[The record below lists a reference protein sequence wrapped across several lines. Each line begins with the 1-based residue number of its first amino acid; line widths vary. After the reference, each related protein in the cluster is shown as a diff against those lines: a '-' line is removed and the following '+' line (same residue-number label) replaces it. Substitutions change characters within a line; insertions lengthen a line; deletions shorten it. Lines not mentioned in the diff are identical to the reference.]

1 MHEENGKSALEPNT
15 EQSFPGK
22 GKIYLHLQRHFTFV
36 CPTEIGFAAIY
47 SSLEHNL
54 QEYPTMS
61 KNVTQKLIASHLV
74 EGRTKLGEEIDLWS
88 TSW

>member
-1 MHEENGKSALEPNT
+1 
-15 EQSFPGK
+15 
-22 GKIYLHLQRHFTFV
+22 V
-36 CPTEIGFAAIY
+36 WPTEIGFAAIY

-88 TSW
+88 TSS

>member
-1 MHEENGKSALEPNT
+1 MENHYTYPKD
-15 EQSFPGK
+15 
-22 GKIYLHLQRHFTFV
+22 FTFV

-47 SSLEHNL
+47 SSLEDNL

-61 KNVTQKLIASHLV
+61 KNVTQKLIASHLL
-74 EGRTKLGEEIDLWS
+74 EGRMKLGEEIDLWS